1 MGVTIRQHRGQSRN
15 QTGLE
20 MSVDLFSMPVGQ
32 GARFWSNY
40 MSALKGV
47 QDLHVPEDDHV
58 KTYYPS
64 IMETIPPTHPEIR
77 REVGKLESLIMSQPR
92 GKTRLTPVIGGAT
105 DRVQTTGYRY
115 CPVHTE
121 VYGTY
126 LARDRLGGGPD
137 LVLTVVTIFGKKKI
151 HYFMCL

>member
-1 MGVTIRQHRGQSRN
+1 MGSHD

-32 GARFWSNY
+32 GARFWSDY

-64 IMETIPPTHPEIR
+64 IMETIPSTHPEIR
-77 REVGKLESLIMSQPR
+77 REFGKLESLILSQPR

-105 DRVQTTGYRY
+105 DRISYL
-115 CPVHTE
+115 
-121 VYGTY
+121 YGIVSCY
-126 LARDRLGGGPD
+126 QNIGAVELIIFMFDRA
-137 LVLTVVTIFGKKKI
+137 
-151 HYFMCL
+151 

>member
-1 MGVTIRQHRGQSRN
+1 MGSQD

-20 MSVDLFSMPVGQ
+20 MSVDSFSMPVGQ
-32 GARFWSNY
+32 GARFWSDY

-64 IMETIPPTHPEIR
+64 IMETIPPTHPEMR
-77 REVGKLESLIMSQPR
+77 REFGKLESLILSQPR

-105 DRVQTTGYRY
+105 DRCVVCNNTGMIK
-115 CPVHTE
+115 H
-121 VYGTY
+121 
-126 LARDRLGGGPD
+126 
-137 LVLTVVTIFGKKKI
+137 
-151 HYFMCL
+151 